1 MKKIKN
7 NPILNTL
14 QLLKYFNRKLKIRF
28 LILSI
33 LIIFNSL
40 TELLSISAIIPFLF
54 ALTNPEKI
62 NKNVFLSFF
71 SEYLD
76 LSNTN
81 MVVFY
86 SILFAIFILFSTFL
100 KLLTV
105 KITCNFCAFS
115 ANYLASKG
123 YKNYINQNYKFYLTN
138 KSSDFINTLSI
149 ELIKAQNSLESLF
162 VILSAT
168 ILSIFILISLIF
180 INPELTFIIFLSI
193 LIIYLL
199 IVKNIQSKLLRNSK
213 NISRSNSN
221 LIKMLQESFGGIRE
235 ILINNNQNY
244 FIKIFMEE
252 DYFMRDRLE
261 TSKFYKKSP
270 RYFIEASG
278 VILLIITS
286 LFVIVVQKN
295 ENIIPI
301 LGFIAFSFQ
310 KLLTS
315 AQNIYGGWSSICSFN
330 SSVLAVLETLNLV
343 PKIYLKGEL
352 TPLKLH
358 KRIVLRDIIYKHNN
372 QNNPTL
378 NGIDLTI
385 NKGEI
390 IGIIGKTGSGKSTL
404 LDIINGLLEP
414 KSGDL
419 IIDNKKIYKNSSD
432 RYLKM
437 WQNNVA
443 HVPQNIFL
451 SNDSIFKNIAFG
463 IEENEIDESSVF
475 EAAINACLADDI
487 ANMPL
492 GYNTIVGERG
502 CNLSGGQLQRLGI
515 ARALYR
521 KKDLLIL
528 DEITSSLDKET
539 ENQII
544 DLLENFAINQTIIII
559 AHRLTT
565 LKNCDKVFEL
575 KEGKLS
581 QIEIKDIINN

>member
-1 MKKIKN
+1 MKKIKT

-28 LILSI
+28 IILSI
-33 LIIFNSL
+33 FIIFSSL

-62 NKNVFLSFF
+62 NENVFLSLFAK
-71 SEYLD
+71 YLD

-105 KITCNFCAFS
+105 KSTCNFCASS

-123 YKNYINQNYKFYLTN
+123 YKNYINQNYKFYLIN
-138 KSSDFINTLSI
+138 NSSDFINTLSI

-162 VILSAT
+162 VILSAS

-180 INPELTFIIFLSI
+180 INPELTSIIFISI

-252 DYFMRDRLE
+252 DYFMRERLE

-315 AQNIYGGWSSICSFN
+315 AQNIYGGWSSICSLN
-330 SSVLAVLETLNLV
+330 SSVLAVLKTLNLV
-343 PKIYLKGEL
+343 SKNYLISEL
-352 TPLKLH
+352 TPLKLN
-358 KRIVLRDIIYKHNN
+358 KRIVLRNIIYKHNN
-372 QNNPTL
+372 QKNPTL

-404 LDIINGLLEP
+404 LDIINGLLKPE
-414 KSGDL
+414 SGDL
-419 IIDNKKIYKNSSD
+419 IIDNKKIYKKSSD

-475 EAAINACLADDI
+475 EAATNACLADDI
-487 ANMPL
+487 AKMPL

-575 KEGKLS
+575 KEGLLS
-581 QIEIKDIINN
+581 QIDIKEIINN